1 MKTGTPTP
9 GLQSRDVV
17 PDKAL
22 AGHSTGP
29 PTQPQGRVFGKSP
42 AATAQS
48 DSTGTDDPQE
58 RENLRQASSP
68 TSAVES

>member
-22 AGHSTGP
+22 AGHSNDP
-29 PTQPQGRVFGKSP
+29 PEQPKGRVFGRSP
-42 AATAQS
+42 EPSRADS
-48 DSTGTDDPQE
+48 DTPQE
-58 RENLRQASSP
+58 SENLAQASAP
-68 TSAVES
+68 TAGTR